1 MEPTVVSNPRNNP
14 GEATSSQSAFL
25 TSLVTVHNAI
35 NPSQCFSLPKRWD
48 HLLCCSSILRC
59 NECSNNNNFRSKS
72 FSLDSAFLISMHSFV
87 CFDMTST
94 GTTDSHM
101 RHKMYPFGLDVPR
114 RSRLAPTISCSSN
127 REAWDR
133 VLLGRVALKVLL
145 LVSVELILPVA
156 NGGGALIRLRCLVF
170 VEEETEEEAEEEKE
184 TLEALEAGEA
194 VDKVVPCNGEE
205 LMGNRE
211 RGLLLLLL
219 KLLSIGVSGADTERR
234 EDNFF
239 SCLVLDLDL
248 DLDSILLL
256 FLLRLDPR
264 SVEVGGALWFFVVR
278 VAWLGRFR
286 LSPVILLIVDLI
298 FRHLVFGAR
307 RLGLDNASSISQ
319 ASSSFIV
326 RGGHLARRTEGRN
339 VARLKM
345 TDPQIP
351 NFPRDLWERCPRNII
366 NNTVLLKYGF
376 SPNEIIGDFSILA
389 NP

>member
-145 LVSVELILPVA
+145 LMSVELILPVA
-156 NGGGALIRLRCLVF
+156 NGEGALIRLRCLVL

-184 TLEALEAGEA
+184 TMEALEALEALEAGEA
-194 VDKVVPCNGEE
+194 VDKVVPYNGEE

-211 RGLLLLLL
+211 RGVLLLLLL
-219 KLLSIGVSGADTERR
+219 KLLSSIGVSGADTERR
-234 EDNFF
+234 VDNFF
-239 SCLVLDLDL
+239 SCLVLDLDLDL

-326 RGGHLARRTEGRN
+326 RGGRLARRTEGRP
-339 VARLKM
+339 VEL
-345 TDPQIP
+345 
-351 NFPRDLWERCPRNII
+351 
-366 NNTVLLKYGF
+366 V
-376 SPNEIIGDFSILA
+376 
-389 NP
+389 

>member
-1 MEPTVVSNPRNNP
+1 M
-14 GEATSSQSAFL
+14 
-25 TSLVTVHNAI
+25 
-35 NPSQCFSLPKRWD
+35 
-48 HLLCCSSILRC
+48 
-59 NECSNNNNFRSKS
+59 
-72 FSLDSAFLISMHSFV
+72 
-87 CFDMTST
+87 
-94 GTTDSHM
+94 
-101 RHKMYPFGLDVPR
+101 
-114 RSRLAPTISCSSN
+114 
-127 REAWDR
+127 
-133 VLLGRVALKVLL
+133 
-145 LVSVELILPVA
+145 SVELILPVA
-156 NGGGALIRLRCLVF
+156 NGEGALIRLRCLVF

-184 TLEALEAGEA
+184 TLEALEALEAGEA

-219 KLLSIGVSGADTERR
+219 LLKLLSSIGVSGADTERR
-234 EDNFF
+234 VDNFF

-326 RGGHLARRTEGRN
+326 RGGRLARRTEGRP
-339 VARLKM
+339 VEL
-345 TDPQIP
+345 
-351 NFPRDLWERCPRNII
+351 
-366 NNTVLLKYGF
+366 V
-376 SPNEIIGDFSILA
+376 
-389 NP
+389 

>member
-1 MEPTVVSNPRNNP
+1 M
-14 GEATSSQSAFL
+14 
-25 TSLVTVHNAI
+25 
-35 NPSQCFSLPKRWD
+35 
-48 HLLCCSSILRC
+48 
-59 NECSNNNNFRSKS
+59 
-72 FSLDSAFLISMHSFV
+72 
-87 CFDMTST
+87 
-94 GTTDSHM
+94 
-101 RHKMYPFGLDVPR
+101 
-114 RSRLAPTISCSSN
+114 
-127 REAWDR
+127 
-133 VLLGRVALKVLL
+133 
-145 LVSVELILPVA
+145 SVELILPVA
-156 NGGGALIRLRCLVF
+156 NGEGALIRLRCLVF

-219 KLLSIGVSGADTERR
+219 LLLLLKLLSSIGVSGADTERR
-234 EDNFF
+234 VDNFF
-239 SCLVLDLDL
+239 SCLVLDLDLDL

-264 SVEVGGALWFFVVR
+264 SVEVGGALWFCVVR

-326 RGGHLARRTEGRN
+326 RGGRLARRTEGRP
-339 VARLKM
+339 V
-345 TDPQIP
+345 
-351 NFPRDLWERCPRNII
+351 DL
-366 NNTVLLKYGF
+366 V
-376 SPNEIIGDFSILA
+376 
-389 NP
+389 

>member
-145 LVSVELILPVA
+145 LMSVELILPVA
-156 NGGGALIRLRCLVF
+156 NGEGALIRLRCLVF

-184 TLEALEAGEA
+184 TLEALEALEAGEA

-219 KLLSIGVSGADTERR
+219 LLKLLSSIGVSGADTERR
-234 EDNFF
+234 VDNFF

-256 FLLRLDPR
+256 FLLRLDPW

-278 VAWLGRFR
+278 VAWLGFR

-326 RGGHLARRTEGRN
+326 RGGRLGRTEGRTC
-339 VARLKM
+339 LKM
-345 TDPQIP
+345 TAPISAEAESLSEDVE
-351 NFPRDLWERCPRNII
+351 F
-366 NNTVLLKYGF
+366 
-376 SPNEIIGDFSILA
+376 
-389 NP
+389 

>member
-1 MEPTVVSNPRNNP
+1 M
-14 GEATSSQSAFL
+14 
-25 TSLVTVHNAI
+25 
-35 NPSQCFSLPKRWD
+35 
-48 HLLCCSSILRC
+48 
-59 NECSNNNNFRSKS
+59 
-72 FSLDSAFLISMHSFV
+72 
-87 CFDMTST
+87 
-94 GTTDSHM
+94 
-101 RHKMYPFGLDVPR
+101 
-114 RSRLAPTISCSSN
+114 
-127 REAWDR
+127 
-133 VLLGRVALKVLL
+133 
-145 LVSVELILPVA
+145 SVELILPVA
-156 NGGGALIRLRCLVF
+156 NGEGALIRLRCLVF

-184 TLEALEAGEA
+184 MLEALEAGEA

-219 KLLSIGVSGADTERR
+219 KLLSSIGVSGADTERR
-234 EDNFF
+234 VDNFF

-248 DLDSILLL
+248 DPILLL

-326 RGGHLARRTEGRN
+326 RGGRLARRTEGRP
-339 VARLKM
+339 VEL
-345 TDPQIP
+345 
-351 NFPRDLWERCPRNII
+351 
-366 NNTVLLKYGF
+366 V
-376 SPNEIIGDFSILA
+376 
-389 NP
+389 

>member
-1 MEPTVVSNPRNNP
+1 
-14 GEATSSQSAFL
+14 
-25 TSLVTVHNAI
+25 
-35 NPSQCFSLPKRWD
+35 
-48 HLLCCSSILRC
+48 
-59 NECSNNNNFRSKS
+59 
-72 FSLDSAFLISMHSFV
+72 
-87 CFDMTST
+87 
-94 GTTDSHM
+94 
-101 RHKMYPFGLDVPR
+101 MYPFGLDVPR

-145 LVSVELILPVA
+145 LMSVELILPVA
-156 NGGGALIRLRCLVF
+156 NGEGALIRLRCLVL

-184 TLEALEAGEA
+184 TLEALEA

-219 KLLSIGVSGADTERR
+219 LLKLLSSIGVSGADTERR
-234 EDNFF
+234 VDNFF

-264 SVEVGGALWFFVVR
+264 SVEVGGALWFCVVR

-326 RGGHLARRTEGRN
+326 RGGRLAGEQEQ
-339 VARLKM
+339 K
-345 TDPQIP
+345 
-351 NFPRDLWERCPRNII
+351 ERP
-366 NNTVLLKYGF
+366 V
-376 SPNEIIGDFSILA
+376 
-389 NP
+389 